1 MSSKDIDEEC
11 VMHSK
16 SDNIEIMINDKAD
29 EVREQ
34 FFQLFFSRY
43 QIGLETSMK
52 DSDFIFDCVH
62 LLYYKCHKINFKSNA
77 SYLDSPNWMKN
88 KKATNV
94 FETLSQSH

>member
-1 MSSKDIDEEC
+1 MSSKDSDEEC

-16 SDNIEIMINDKAD
+16 SGNIEIMINDKAD

-52 DSDFIFDCVH
+52 DNDFIFDCVH